1 MRITK
6 DLATLTPTKIFA
18 CLLFSLIIENIENIW
33 AAFAR
38 KPKPTIPFTVPKKL
52 NQGKL

>member
-6 DLATLTPTKIFA
+6 DLAALTPTKIFA
-18 CLLFSLIIENIENIW
+18 CLFFSLVIENIENLRLTFTR
-33 AAFAR
+33 AT
-38 KPKPTIPFTVPKKL
+38 KPTIPFTVPKKL